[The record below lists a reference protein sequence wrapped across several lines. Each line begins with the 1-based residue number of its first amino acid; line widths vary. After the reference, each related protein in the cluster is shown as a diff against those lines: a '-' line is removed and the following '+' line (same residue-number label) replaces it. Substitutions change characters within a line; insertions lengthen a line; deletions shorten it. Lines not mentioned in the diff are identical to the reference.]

1 MFKDIFRK
9 TKYVT
14 IKSGQM
20 QNRSPSEVSSQEEQV
35 IVSKKELPDGLWI
48 KCPKCGE
55 VLFNKDL
62 EENARVC
69 TTCEHH
75 FRIPASVRLALLVDE
90 NSFEEWDTELKTV
103 DSLSF
108 PGYEEKL
115 IEAQEKSGM
124 AEGVLTGLAK
134 IEGVPF
140 VIAINE
146 AGFMMGSMGSVVG
159 EKIARAIEGAINLRL
174 PVVICSTS
182 GGARMQEGIFSLYQ
196 MAKTSAALGRLAEN
210 HLLYISVLTDPT
222 FGGVTASYAS
232 LGDILIS
239 EPNALIGFT
248 GPRVIKQT
256 MRQELPKGAQTA
268 EFNQEHGLIDLIV
281 ARTQL
286 RPVLARLLRFH
297 KEGAQYDATV

>member
-14 IKSGQM
+14 INSGQVKDR
-20 QNRSPSEVSSQEEQV
+20 RSSEVSHQEEPA
-35 IVSKKELPDGLWI
+35 IVTKKELPDGLWV

-55 VLFNKDL
+55 VLFNKNL

-69 TTCEHH
+69 TTCEYH
-75 FRIPASVRLALLVDE
+75 FRISAALRLSLLVDE
-90 NSFEEWDTELKTV
+90 NSFEEWDAELKTL
-103 DSLSF
+103 DSLEF
-108 PGYEEKL
+108 PGYEEKIL
-115 IEAQEKSGM
+115 DAQEKTGM
-124 AEGVLTGLAK
+124 TEGVLTGRAN

-146 AGFMMGSMGSVVG
+146 ASFMMGSMGSVVG
-159 EKIARAIEGAINLRL
+159 EKIARAIERAIELRL
-174 PVVICSTS
+174 PVVIFSTS
-182 GGARMQEGIFSLYQ
+182 GGARMQEGILSLYQ
-196 MAKTSAALGRLAEN
+196 MAKTSAALGKLAESR
-210 HLLYISVLTDPT
+210 LLYISVLTDPT

-256 MRQELPKGAQTA
+256 IRQELPKGAQTA

-281 ARTQL
+281 ARTQM
-286 RPVLARLLRFH
+286 RPVLARLLRYH
-297 KEGAQYDATV
+297 QEGAQYGATV